1 MLNFVYC
8 FATSALDWMGQEPI
22 LQLMVAM
29 LLMEHARSMDV
40 FFFVFEFTEEENIY
54 LQYDFEQNVSLC
66 LFELMMT

>member
-40 FFFVFEFTEEENIY
+40 FFLSSSLQRRKIFIY
-54 LQYDFEQNVSLC
+54 NMILNK
-66 LFELMMT
+66 M